1 MTEPGRPRRIRLL
14 LLVLPLLVLV
24 ACAGETSDDRDDR
37 DLGEGALRIAG
48 TDDLRFDPEELTA
61 AEGTIEVALSCEPG
75 VNHNLVIVETG
86 EEIAACQPGETAV
99 GTIELEADSYGFVCT
114 VPGHSATM
122 RGELTVG

>member
-1 MTEPGRPRRIRLL
+1 MPPTGRPRRLWVVLL
-14 LLVLPLLVLV
+14 ASLLTLV
-24 ACAGETSDDRDDR
+24 ACGGGSTGGSDDVDVSED
-37 DLGEGALRIAG
+37 ALRIVG

-75 VNHNLVIVETG
+75 VNHNLEIVESG
-86 EEIAACQPGETAV
+86 EEVAACQPGETTV
-99 GTIELEADSYGFVCT
+99 GTIELEAGSYAFVCT